1 MEITNK
7 LRKLIYG
14 MFDRMIEDS
23 DKYIIDNSMWLIF
36 TEEKRWII
44 EFTNKKTLWF
54 NYNIFQSE
62 FNLLSM
68 DCVKSKDIIKEWFES
83 RFLGIDVVEDTLS
96 TAGKPLKVED
106 TIQNG
111 VKRIQATGT
120 VFCPEVEDTIQ
131 NGVKRT
137 VPESIADSFAIEDT
151 IQNGVKTTKFCAGIK
166 LSSIEDTIQNGVKT
180 TSTRRYSQY
189 WIIEDTIQNGVK
201 TTLPEDD
208 IDIGFVENAIQN
220 GVKKVSSDEGYMNHF
235 KQIYRAEQT
244 IQNGIK
250 E

>member
-7 LRKLIYG
+7 VRKLIYG
-14 MFDRMIEDS
+14 MFDRMIEGS
-23 DKYIIDNSMWLIF
+23 DKYITDNSMWLIF

-96 TAGKPLKVED
+96 TVGKPLKVED

-111 VKRIQATGT
+111 VKRTMPT
-120 VFCPEVEDTIQ
+120 WWFDSPPVEDTIQ

-137 VPESIADSFAIEDT
+137 VPESIADSF
-151 IQNGVKTTKFCAGIK
+151 
-166 LSSIEDTIQNGVKT
+166 SIEDTIQNGVKT

>member
-1 MEITNK
+1 
-7 LRKLIYG
+7 
-14 MFDRMIEDS
+14 
-23 DKYIIDNSMWLIF
+23 MWLIF

-96 TAGKPLKVED
+96 TDGKPLKVEDTMPTWWFDSPPVEDTIQNGVKRTHSHLAEQMVIVED

-137 VPESIADSFAIEDT
+137 VPESIADSFA
-151 IQNGVKTTKFCAGIK
+151 
-166 LSSIEDTIQNGVKT
+166 IEDTIQNGVKT